1 MENNIL
7 IKRIVRADLAGYNF
21 LASLFNQIS
30 SSDLEKE
37 IGIDFQ
43 NCQCFEANLSA
54 ILGAILDKFAIDGYH
69 LWLKNLNYS
78 GVKRILSRNRFLQ
91 AFKTETSIQERENF
105 IEYRK
110 FDCLEADEFKEYIQ
124 QNLLNKRKFP
134 HHTELAGKAIQVNIC
149 EIFTNA
155 TMHANCDYV
164 YCCGEVNET
173 TLDMTIADLGN
184 TIPQNVN
191 NFLKKHHKEPLN
203 ACDAIKW
210 SIQEGNTT
218 KSETGGLG
226 LYILEQFITLNHGTL
241 QIVSGEGIYEYKEGE
256 VTTYIMSNAFPGTI
270 VNMRFNHNDP
280 NLYYMQNED
289 IDINNLL

>member
-91 AFKTETSIQERENF
+91 AFKT
-105 IEYRK
+105 
-110 FDCLEADEFKEYIQ
+110 
-124 QNLLNKRKFP
+124 
-134 HHTELAGKAIQVNIC
+134 
-149 EIFTNA
+149 
-155 TMHANCDYV
+155 
-164 YCCGEVNET
+164 
-173 TLDMTIADLGN
+173 
-184 TIPQNVN
+184 
-191 NFLKKHHKEPLN
+191 
-203 ACDAIKW
+203 
-210 SIQEGNTT
+210 
-218 KSETGGLG
+218 
-226 LYILEQFITLNHGTL
+226 
-241 QIVSGEGIYEYKEGE
+241 
-256 VTTYIMSNAFPGTI
+256 
-270 VNMRFNHNDP
+270 
-280 NLYYMQNED
+280 
-289 IDINNLL
+289 